1 MKHRCIAIFSYANF
15 KIHSTPS
22 LIRVQPNSPK
32 SGTVGDWNKISV
44 AQTPFLVL
52 TRWQTH

>member
-1 MKHRCIAIFSYANF
+1 MKHRCIAIFSYAKF

-22 LIRVQPNSPK
+22 LIRVQPNSRK

-44 AQTPFLVL
+44 AQTPFLVP
-52 TRWQTH
+52 TQ